1 MLCKAFEEESNLM
14 EWLQASNDI
23 VEIEPFGIRERVVLD
38 IVLIF
43 KVEELNSSSKSN
55 SSLE

>member
-1 MLCKAFEEESNLM
+1 MK
-14 EWLQASNDI
+14 WLQASNDI
-23 VEIEPFGIRERVVLD
+23 VEIEPFSVYERVVLD

-43 KVEELNSSSKSN
+43 KAEELNSSSQSN